1 MEWSRG
7 AWSETNACFHSFF
20 CKDKRYSLICTTDP
34 LKTCIFAKNLTI
46 IQFNNIPPFLD
57 SSFVSSVIEE
67 YISSFDFMADKL
79 VYNFVSQEE
88 LYEMNTKFL
97 SHSTH
102 TDIITFNYTHDQ
114 SLRAEF
120 FISQWAVE
128 RSAEEESQSVENE
141 CLRVLIH
148 GALHCIGYND
158 SSSEEE
164 MIMRNLEDRFIELFH
179 VKHKAHV

>member
-1 MEWSRG
+1 M
-7 AWSETNACFHSFF
+7 
-20 CKDKRYSLICTTDP
+20 ICTTDP
-34 LKTCIFAKNLTI
+34 FKTCIFAKNLI
-46 IQFNNIPPFLD
+46 IILFNNIPPYLD
-57 SSFVSSVIEE
+57 FSFVRCVIEE
-67 YISSFDFMADKL
+67 YISSFDFKVDQL

-88 LYEMNTKFL
+88 LYAMNKKFL

-120 FISQWAVE
+120 FISQWAIE
-128 RSAEEESQSVENE
+128 RSAEEESQSTENE

-158 SSSEEE
+158 SSLEEKR
-164 MIMRNLEDRFIELFH
+164 IMRNLEDCFIELFH
-179 VKHKAHV
+179 VKHKANV